1 MELNGNIRKMET
13 RGLSA
18 ESAEKPGFFDRFF
31 GGDRV
36 LWVIIGRFA
45 ARDLLVDGVDGLP

>member
-36 LWVIIGRFA
+36 LWVIIA
-45 ARDLLVDGVDGLP
+45 ILSVDLLLVILS